1 MKLFDTHSHLS
12 LIHDDH
18 IEQLLLAQEA
28 KRENVLG
35 ILSIT
40 NNIQDF
46 FTVHEN
52 LKTASNVFFAIGV
65 SPSEVLHPGRD
76 WEQKIIQG
84 RSLERVIAIGETGLD
99 YEKKYGDK
107 KSQIDLFLR
116 QLDLAARLNLPVV
129 IHNRGAGDDLL
140 SILKDKIPPRGAI
153 LHCYSEDVSFA
164 QKVLDLNVW
173 ISFAGNVTY
182 RNARQIQ
189 ETAAGMPIERMLIET
204 ESPFMIPSEH
214 RGKRNKPSYLPSTL
228 YHIADLRDED
238 PEYVAEQL
246 WLNSLEVF
254 GLTDKLA

>member
-28 KRENVLG
+28 KRESVLG

-65 SPSEVLHPGRD
+65 SPSEVIHPGRD
-76 WEQKIIQG
+76 WEQKILQG
-84 RSLERVIAIGETGLD
+84 ATRERVIAIGETGLD

-107 KSQIDLFLR
+107 KSQIELFLK
-116 QLDLAARLNLPVV
+116 QLELAARLNLPVV
-129 IHNRGAGDDLL
+129 IHNRGAGDDILA
-140 SILKDKIPPRGAI
+140 ILKDKCPPRGAI

-164 QKVLDLNVW
+164 QRVLDYNVW

-182 RNARQIQ
+182 RNARPIQ
-189 ETAAGMPIERMLIET
+189 QTAAEMPLERMLIET

-214 RGKRNKPSYLPSTL
+214 RGKRNNPAYLPSTL
-228 YHIADLRDED
+228 YHIARLRDQD
-238 PEYVAEQL
+238 PEEVADQL
-246 WLNSLEVF
+246 WANSLEVF
-254 GLTDKLA
+254 GLEGKL

>member
-1 MKLFDTHSHLS
+1 MKLFDTHSHMS

-46 FTVHEN
+46 FVVHEN
-52 LKTASNVFFAIGV
+52 LKTASNIYYAIGV
-65 SPSEVLHPGRD
+65 SPSEVSHPGRD
-76 WEQKIIQG
+76 WEQKVMQG
-84 RSLERVIAIGETGLD
+84 ATLDRVVAIGETGLD

-107 KSQIDLFLR
+107 KSQIDLFLK
-116 QLDLAARLNLPVV
+116 QLELAGRLNLPVV
-129 IHNRGAGDDLL
+129 VHNRGAGDDVL
-140 SILKDKIPPRGAI
+140 SILRDKLPSRGAI

-164 QKVLDLNVW
+164 QKALDLNVY

-182 RNARQIQ
+182 RNARSIQ
-189 ETAAGMPIERMLIET
+189 ETAIEMPLDRMLIES
-204 ESPFMIPSEH
+204 ESPFLIPSEH

-228 YHIADLRDED
+228 YHIAELRNED
-238 PEYVAEQL
+238 PEKVAEQV
-246 WLNSLEVF
+246 WQNSLAVF
-254 GLTDKLA
+254 GLTGKL

>member
-28 KRENVLG
+28 KRENVAG

-40 NNIQDF
+40 NNIGDF

-52 LKTASNVFFAIGV
+52 LKTASNVFFAVGV

-76 WEQKIIQG
+76 WEQKVIQG
-84 RSLERVIAIGETGLD
+84 AVLERVVAVGETGLD

-107 KSQIDLFLR
+107 KSQIDLFLK
-116 QLDLAARLNLPVV
+116 QLELAGRLNLPVIV
-129 IHNRGAGDDLL
+129 HNRGAGEDVLA
-140 SILKDKIPPRGAI
+140 ILRDKIPSRGAI
-153 LHCYSEDVSFA
+153 LHCYSENVAFA
-164 QKVLDLNVW
+164 RKALDLNIY

-182 RNARQIQ
+182 RNAREIQ
-189 ETAAGMPIERMLIET
+189 ETAIEMPLDRMLIES
-204 ESPFMIPSEH
+204 ESPFLIPSEH

-228 YHIADLRDED
+228 YHIAELRDED
-238 PEYVAEQL
+238 PEQVADQIFQ
-246 WLNSLEVF
+246 NSLDVF
-254 GLTDKLA
+254 GLNGKL